1 MYLANVNE
9 LRYKRN
15 KHVAIKLFDFSEDL
29 KRSKI
34 CYDNFKLF
42 ILVTEICNEIKKTIE
57 QISKKRVS
65 VCVCPLSMGRGNLDF
80 NDCGPVGEGLFIK

>member
-15 KHVAIKLFDFSEDL
+15 KHVAVKLFDFSEDL

-42 ILVTEICNEIKKTIE
+42 ILVTEICNEIKKNHRTNFE
-57 QISKKRVS
+57 KACVRVCMS
-65 VCVCPLSMGRGNLDF
+65 AINGAG
-80 NDCGPVGEGLFIK
+80 